1 MFNTCAF
8 EDAAALYSEECAI
21 CLGSWETSD
30 SIKITPCGHAYH
42 AECIGNWLK
51 SARTCALCRQDLVI
65 LTSQNAV
72 PASNMGA
79 SPANANA
86 EDESQR
92 RLDAPGLPGSVPPA
106 LPPRS
111 DGDERLLGIVLPTD
125 RGTQV

>member
-21 CLGSWETSD
+21 CLGAWELSD

-51 SARTCALCRQDLVI
+51 TARTCALCRQDLVI
-65 LTSQNAV
+65 LIAQNAV
-72 PASNMGA
+72 PANNMGASPANANA

-92 RLDAPGLPGSVPPA
+92 QLDAPGLPGSVPA
-106 LPPRS
+106 A
-111 DGDERLLGIVLPTD
+111 
-125 RGTQV
+125 